1 MHLGNDRSS
10 LTRTRKERF
19 MSEDWSFNTQQI
31 HAGQEPDESF
41 GSINLPIH
49 QTTAYQFK
57 SSEQAANLFALKEFG
72 NSYTRMTNPTQAIVE
87 ERLAKLEGGIG
98 SLLVSS
104 GMAATAMALMNLA
117 EAGDHI
123 VSSRNIYGGI
133 YNLLHFT
140 LPKWGVE
147 TTFVEDA
154 NNLDAWKSA
163 IKPNTKAFFGEGI
176 SNPIAAALD
185 IEGIANVAHD
195 AGVPW
200 IVDNTIAT
208 PYVTKPF
215 DYGAD
220 VITHSATK
228 FLSGHGSAII
238 GAIVDS
244 GNFDYSKDPDKFPG
258 FNQPDASYN
267 NLVYARDFGLNSPV
281 GNMAFI
287 IKARVQLLRDFG
299 SAVSPFNA
307 WLLSQGMET
316 LSMRMKEHLANAQ
329 KIAEWLADHP
339 QVNQVMYN
347 GLKSSEWH
355 KNQQKYAPKG
365 GGAVMS
371 FEIKGGKEAGIKF
384 VEGLKLFRHVANI
397 GDVRSLVIHPA
408 STTHSQLGDE
418 GMRAAGINPG
428 MIRLSIGIED
438 FEDIKK
444 DMESGF
450 RAANS

>member
-1 MHLGNDRSS
+1 
-10 LTRTRKERF
+10 
-19 MSEDWSFNTQQI
+19 
-31 HAGQEPDESF
+31 
-41 GSINLPIH
+41 
-49 QTTAYQFK
+49 QFK
-57 SSEQAANLFALKEFG
+57 NSEQAANLFALKEFG

-140 LPKWGVE
+140 LPKWGVQ
-147 TTFVEDA
+147 TSFVEDA

-163 IKPNTKAFFGEGI
+163 VRPNTKAFFGEGI

-185 IEGIANVAHD
+185 IEGIANIAHD

-267 NLVYARDFGLNSPV
+267 NLIYARDFGLKSSV

-316 LSMRMKEHLANAQ
+316 LSMRMKEHLSNAQ
-329 KIAEWLADHP
+329 KIAEWLSGHP

-384 VEGLKLFRHVANI
+384 VESLQLFRHVANI

-444 DMESGF
+444 DLESGF
-450 RAANS
+450 RAAKS